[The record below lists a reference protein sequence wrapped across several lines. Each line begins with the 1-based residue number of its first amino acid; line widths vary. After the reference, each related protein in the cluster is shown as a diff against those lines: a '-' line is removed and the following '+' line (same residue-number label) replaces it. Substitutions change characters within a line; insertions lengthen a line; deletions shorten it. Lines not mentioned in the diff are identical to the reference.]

1 MTYHSRNF
9 QDGMTHKNFHLFVVV
24 GTRTK
29 KGYQNKIF
37 SLQLMLMH
45 MSQIIISLLAHHFSR
60 VDMKAIIISMAA
72 AVWI

>member
-1 MTYHSRNF
+1 MTYHSRSF

-29 KGYQNKIF
+29 KGFQNRIS

-60 VDMKAIIISMAA
+60 KDMKAAIISMVAV
-72 AVWI
+72 VWI